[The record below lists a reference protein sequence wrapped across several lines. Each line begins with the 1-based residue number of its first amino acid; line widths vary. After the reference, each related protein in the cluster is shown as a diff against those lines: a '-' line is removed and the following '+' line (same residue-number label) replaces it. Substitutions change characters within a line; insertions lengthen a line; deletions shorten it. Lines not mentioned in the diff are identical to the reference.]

1 MAQFK
6 DLIVSGS
13 SRFIGKT
20 YGSTF
25 VGYLDGNTNK
35 ATIAYKDKN
44 GKDITEYISNLTI
57 NNNIITYTDGNG
69 TNKTLT
75 IHDTTYSQA
84 TDSNL
89 GLVKLYG
96 TTGSNTDGPMTQ
108 KAISNGKSESDFFKM
123 YSKIIDFDEA
133 IK

>member
-57 NNNIITYTDGNG
+57 NNNIITYTDGDGNS
-69 TNKTLT
+69 KTLT
-75 IHDTTYSQA
+75 IRDTTYNQA

-89 GLVKLYG
+89 
-96 TTGSNTDGPMTQ
+96 
-108 KAISNGKSESDFFKM
+108 
-123 YSKIIDFDEA
+123 
-133 IK
+133 